1 MRRINRQ
8 DKDFSFGELHRLFR
22 HLRRGG
28 TRKGACG
35 WAEIPY
41 EQLETRLAGDKK
53 FAALVENTERY
64 VLAQDEQRLDKNVC
78 KGDRQCLLYRLRRG
92 YGAESGRGNREL
104 RQTTDEKSQAYAV
117 VEREIGA
124 LGPEKRKRTVGE
136 YREAAAS
143 VA

>member
-1 MRRINRQ
+1 VRRINRQ

-41 EQLETRLAGDKK
+41 EQLETRLAGEKK
-53 FAALVENTERY
+53 FTALVENTERY

-104 RQTTDEKSQAYAV
+104 RQTTDEKSQAYAE